1 MFDPEDDEIVEDDE
15 AMEFRAMTTN
25 SLDVFS
31 SDNGIF
37 QTVVDDD
44 GMIQCIIYTI
54 VYVCGNSCMVVNKVV
69 LMVDLVSD

>member
-1 MFDPEDDEIVEDDE
+1 MFDSENDEIVEDDE

-31 SDNGIF
+31 GDNGIF

-44 GMIQCIIYTI
+44 GMIQCIITYH
-54 VYVCGNSCMVVNKVV
+54 
-69 LMVDLVSD
+69 L